1 MPFDG
6 VETPFNYLAKFDQ
19 VIELMETPGQWVK
32 HTYRTP
38 NGRYCL
44 KEALN
49 VVGIA
54 EVFEPI
60 ILKAAEEVTGRE
72 FCCIESFNDHP
83 QTMRG
88 DVIAVLHQTRTNVFA
103 GKAALPGPGS
113 VMASSRWNDHAATNL
128 TNGSGWTGALRKLF
142 GWT

>member
-6 VETPFNYLAKFDQ
+6 IETPFNYLAKFDQ
-19 VIELMETPGQWVK
+19 VVELMETPGQWVK

-44 KEALN
+44 KEVLN
-49 VVGIA
+49 VHGIA

-60 ILKAAEEVTGRE
+60 ILKAAAEVTGRE

-88 DVIAVLHQTRTNVFA
+88 DVIAVLHRTRTNVLS
-103 GKAALPGPGS
+103 GKAALPRAEAVAAS
-113 VMASSRWNDHAATNL
+113 VRWNDYAAISQ
-128 TNGSGWTGALRKLF
+128 NGWAGALWRKLF
-142 GWT
+142 AWS

>member
-6 VETPFNYLAKFDQ
+6 VETPLSYLARFDHI
-19 VIELMETPGQWVK
+19 IELIETPGKWVK

-44 KEALN
+44 KEMLN
-49 VVGIA
+49 VVGVA

-60 ILKAAEEVTGRE
+60 IPEVAATTTGGQ

-83 QTMRG
+83 ETLG
-88 DVIAVLHQTRTNVFA
+88 SDVAAVLRQTRAEIVA
-103 GKAALPGPGS
+103 GKIALPRAETAMPARLSERHGDGQ
-113 VMASSRWNDHAATNL
+113 
-128 TNGSGWTGALRKLF
+128 SGWPATMWRKLF
-142 GWT
+142 AWS